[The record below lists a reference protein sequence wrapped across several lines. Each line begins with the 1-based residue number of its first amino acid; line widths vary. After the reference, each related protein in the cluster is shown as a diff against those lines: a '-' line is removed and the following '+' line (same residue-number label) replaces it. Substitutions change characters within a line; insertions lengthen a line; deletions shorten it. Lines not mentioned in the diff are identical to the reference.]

1 MPSTT
6 AAHKALRPFAE
17 GVPLIRSIIGMS
29 VIPSITR
36 IRSRR
41 RLCRS
46 GDEGD
51 QERSR
56 RRLPPLIT
64 LEAAR
69 P

>member
-1 MPSTT
+1 MPPTT
-6 AAHKALRPFAE
+6 AAQKALRPFAE
-17 GVPLIRSIIGMS
+17 GVPVIRSITGMS
-29 VIPSITR
+29 VIPSITG
-36 IRSRR
+36 IRSP
-41 RLCRS
+41 RLCRP
-46 GDEGD
+46 GNEGD